1 VLLRVLG
8 HVSFPRR
15 PLHRQNNPIG
25 FQGSSGVRRA
35 TRETSTFIV
44 IVTGDPG
51 HHVITTPTPDGSSV
65 PSPAGLALKTT
76 IQDTLLDSV
85 SWICDHYGVGK
96 SPESLTA
103 GLPKG
108 GMLAPSLALAALAAA
123 GLSAGLVG
131 RASRALPKQLVPI
144 LLLRKEQGGCILVG
158 RSVVTNNEGKKA
170 HRYQVIL
177 PEINQEPVE
186 LDQEGMDAIYAGH
199 AILVK
204 PQAKVDLRAGDET
217 PQPAGHWLLSTLWRY
232 RSYYRSAA
240 IGAILINVLGLATIF
255 FTMNVYD
262 RVVPNQAFV
271 TLWSLGVG
279 VSIAMVFEAIA
290 RYVRAYLLDMAG
302 KKADLVLGTML
313 FRQALSIQ
321 MEHKP
326 ASSGSFANQ
335 LREFESVRDFATSAT
350 LAAISDLPFV
360 LMFVAII
367 FFVGGPLGW
376 VPMLL
381 IPLILIIS
389 VIIQWPLART
399 MKENMREGALK
410 QGVLVESIEGLETL
424 KAVGGEAHMQRRWDD
439 FSALAATT
447 SMKSRS
453 LSSMAT
459 GVVAFLQQFQTVALI
474 VIGVYLI
481 DAGDLTMGGLIATVM
496 LAGRATGPLGQVIGL
511 AIRFQ
516 QAKAAL
522 GSLNGLM
529 AMPVDRDATREY
541 LSKPPLSGQLTVKN
555 LSFSYPAPPMQ
566 PNPPVLQR
574 VNLTIAAGE
583 RVAILGRI
591 GSGKSTLL
599 RVMARLYLPVEGQIF
614 TDGLDVN
621 QIDPAD
627 WRKAVGYVG
636 QDARLFYGTLRENV
650 MIGRPD
656 STAEEFLRVLRL
668 TGLDHVA
675 AKHPKGINLPI
686 GEAGEGLSGGQR
698 QLVSLAR
705 TLLARPKMLL
715 LDEPT
720 SAMDTQTEA
729 LFLEHLKRA
738 TEGQALVVVTHRPA
752 LLALVNRIVVMDDG
766 TAVADGPKKEI
777 LSKLS
782 GQAVKSDSAQAL
794 RTASSEASAVNS
806 PSGPTLAINKGSKA
820 PSPHS
825 VPPAIAAVQSEVAS

>member
-1 VLLRVLG
+1 M
-8 HVSFPRR
+8 
-15 PLHRQNNPIG
+15 
-25 FQGSSGVRRA
+25 
-35 TRETSTFIV
+35 
-44 IVTGDPG
+44 
-51 HHVITTPTPDGSSV
+51 TTDAPVGPSV
-65 PSPAGLALKTT
+65 QPPALPAAQTT
-76 IQDTLLDSV
+76 VQDTLLDSV

-96 SPESLTA
+96 SPEALTA

-108 GMLAPSLALAALAAA
+108 GMLAPSLALAALSAA
-123 GLSAGLVG
+123 GLTAGLVE
-131 RASRALPKQLVPI
+131 RRPQALPKQLVPI
-144 LLLRKEQGGCILVG
+144 VLLRKEQGGCVLLG
-158 RSVVTNNEGKKA
+158 RVLRTDAEGK
-170 HRYQVIL
+170 RGFYYQVIL
-177 PEINQEPVE
+177 PEVSHEPVE
-186 LDQEGMDAIYAGH
+186 LDQAGMDEIYAGH

-204 PQAKVDLRAGDET
+204 PRAKVDLRAGDET

-240 IGAILINVLGLATIF
+240 IGAVLINVLGLATIF

-262 RVVPNQAFV
+262 RVVPNQAFI
-271 TLWSLGVG
+271 TLWSLGIG
-279 VSIAMVFEAIA
+279 VSIAMIFEAIA
-290 RYVRAYLLDMAG
+290 RYVRAHLLDVAG

-313 FRQALSIQ
+313 FRQALSIR
-321 MEHKP
+321 MENKP

-360 LMFVAII
+360 LMFVGVI
-367 FFVGGPLGW
+367 FVVGGPLGY
-376 VPMLL
+376 VPLL
-381 IPLILIIS
+381 MIPLILIIC

-410 QGVLVESIEGLETL
+410 QGVLVESVEGLETL
-424 KAVGGEAHMQRRWDD
+424 KAVGGEAYMQRRWEN
-439 FSALAATT
+439 FSALSAAT

-453 LSSMAT
+453 LSSLAT
-459 GVVAFLQQFQTVALI
+459 GVVAFLQQIQTVVLI
-474 VIGVYLI
+474 IIGVYLI
-481 DAGDLTMGGLIATVM
+481 DAGDLSMGGLIATVM

-511 AIRFQ
+511 AVRFQ

-529 AMPVDRDATREY
+529 AMPVDRDPTTQY
-541 LSKPPLSGQLTVKN
+541 LSKPPLSGQLSLKN
-555 LSFSYPAPPMQ
+555 VGFSYPAPPMQ
-566 PNPPVLQR
+566 PNPPVLQAI
-574 VNLTIAAGE
+574 NLTVAAGE

-599 RVMARLYLPVEGQIF
+599 RVMARLYAPVEGQMF

-636 QDARLFYGTLRENV
+636 QDARLFYGSLRENV
-650 MIGRPD
+650 MLGRPD
-656 STAEEFLRVLRL
+656 ATAEEFLRVLRL

-686 GEAGEGLSGGQR
+686 GEMGEGLSGGQR

-705 TLLARPKMLL
+705 SLLARPQMLL

-720 SAMDTQTEA
+720 SAMDTQTEV

-738 TEGQALVVVTHRPA
+738 TEDQALVVVTHRPS
-752 LLALVNRIVVMDDG
+752 LLALVDRIVVVDDG
-766 TAVADGPKKEI
+766 KVVADGPKSQI
-777 LSKLS
+777 LEALSSKANV
-782 GQAVKSDSAQAL
+782 QAVK
-794 RTASSEASAVNS
+794 TAEVAPAKTAPAKVRPAPVQPPGTPTPGKAAPAFKVS
-806 PSGPTLAINKGSKA
+806 PSTNNATQPAASLAAGPAT
-820 PSPHS
+820 
-825 VPPAIAAVQSEVAS
+825 VEVAS